1 MLTLV
6 MWYGFNLFTV
16 GDVESFESQATRHH
30 RCPSV
35 SRQVGMAV
43 HVKVLSKKVSSG

>member
-1 MLTLV
+1 MMTLV
-6 MWYGFNLFTV
+6 MWCGFNLFTV
-16 GDVESFESQATRHH
+16 GDVESFESQAARHQ

>member
-6 MWYGFNLFTV
+6 MWCGFNLFTV
-16 GDVESFESQATRHH
+16 GDVESFESQATRDH
-30 RCPSV
+30 RGPSV
-35 SRQVGMAV
+35 SGQVGMAV